1 MFKSP
6 TNIKEYWTIVD
17 DHWNYLQHILNIY
30 LNTSSKQWIDGS
42 PLNVVDNNLGDYLLH
57 LKQTKNPRLV
67 RAFNAAWFN
76 CPEENSGEWA
86 HQAWNV
92 LCVLCS
98 EEWCLHEEK
107 EEDDES

>member
-17 DHWNYLQHILNIY
+17 DHWSDLKHILNVY
-30 LNTSSKQWIDGS
+30 LNTSAKQWIDGTVLDT
-42 PLNVVDNNLGDYLLH
+42 PLERYLSD
-57 LKQTKNPRLV
+57 LKEERNPRLV
-67 RAFNAAWFN
+67 RAFSAAWFN

-92 LCVLCS
+92 LCILCS